1 MKIIAAVFLLL
12 GLASCAIP
20 RAPAGPGIIYTE
32 DKELIY
38 FDPYIK
44 PQLKVALCS
53 KNLFGLIS
61 AGDAS
66 LSAVRMYS
74 PIRKIASIERTY
86 SSRMFFYAQSCLV
99 VMGE

>member
-1 MKIIAAVFLLL
+1 MKFFAAAILLL
-12 GLASCAIP
+12 SLASCALP
-20 RAPAGPGIIYTE
+20 RAPAGAGIIYTQ

-44 PQLKVALCS
+44 PQQKVALCS

-66 LSAVRMYS
+66 LDAVRMYS
-74 PIRKIASIERTY
+74 SIRKIASIERTY
-86 SSRMFFYAQSCLV
+86 SSRMFLYAESCLI